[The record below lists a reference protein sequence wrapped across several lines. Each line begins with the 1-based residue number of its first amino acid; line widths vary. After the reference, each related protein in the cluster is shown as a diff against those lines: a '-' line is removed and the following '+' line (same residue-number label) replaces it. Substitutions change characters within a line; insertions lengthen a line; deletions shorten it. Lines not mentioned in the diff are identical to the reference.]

1 MGASKT
7 KHYSKETIQ
16 IAQLANA
23 LGHPARITIIQLLK
37 ENTYFRNV
45 EFQKALQL
53 SQTTVH
59 NHLLKLKSAKLIEFN
74 YSPNEYHVNLIP
86 ENLDDLNY
94 FIRE

>member
-45 EFQKALQL
+45 EFQKVLQL
-53 SQTTVH
+53 
-59 NHLLKLKSAKLIEFN
+59 
-74 YSPNEYHVNLIP
+74 
-86 ENLDDLNY
+86 
-94 FIRE
+94 